1 MSTVDNDQDD
11 QVRPFAAVLAEIGG
25 GKLHT
30 RLSAQLADL
39 TAAVATTGKKGEIT
53 LKIRVEP
60 LKKADQN
67 TLVVTGSSLAKVPE
81 ADDAS
86 PTSVFFADDS
96 GNLRRDDPRQPQLPL
111 AIVPTIGK
119 ANHA

>member
-1 MSTVDNDQDD
+1 MSTEDKEI
-11 QVRPFAAVLAEIGG
+11 RPFAAILHEIGAG
-25 GKLHT
+25 
-30 RLSAQLADL
+30 RLSARASAQLAEV
-39 TAAVATTGKKGEIT
+39 TAAVAATGKKGQVTIV
-53 LKIRVEP
+53 LKVEP

-67 TLVVTGSSLAKVPE
+67 TLVVTGSSTAKVPE

-111 AIVPTIGK
+111 AIVPTPGK
-119 ANHA
+119 AANA